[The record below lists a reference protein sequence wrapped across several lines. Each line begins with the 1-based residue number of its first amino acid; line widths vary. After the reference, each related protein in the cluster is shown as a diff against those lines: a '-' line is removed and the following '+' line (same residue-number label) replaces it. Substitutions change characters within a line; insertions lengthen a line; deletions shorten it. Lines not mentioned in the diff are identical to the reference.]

1 MSIIP
6 YKEIENHDD
15 GPVYTEYRSR
25 RYPDSTNFFLEH
37 QKFQANYAAAVVT
50 AALVTGY
57 FHLLDNQLSGYGLVL
72 FVFIVYMVVN
82 AVTVIIMDTEMVRI
96 VVTPYGLGYSTLLQV
111 VREESAD
118 RILRILSLKVARD
131 AIHVTT
137 DDRIITFKRA
147 DWPRF
152 DDLVDD
158 IIEAHENGYKE
169 RYRVFR

>member
-6 YKEIENHDD
+6 YHKPENGGD
-15 GPVYTEYRSR
+15 GPVYSEYRSK
-25 RYPDSTNFFLEH
+25 RYPATTNFFIEH
-37 QKFQANYAAAVVT
+37 QKFQANYAAGFVT

-57 FHLLDNQLSGYGLVL
+57 FHLLDNQLSGFGLVL
-72 FVFIVYMVVN
+72 FMFIVYMVVN
-82 AVTVIIMDTEMVRI
+82 AVTVVIMDTVMVRI

-111 VREESAD
+111 LREESAD
-118 RILRILSLKVARD
+118 RILRILNLKVSND

-137 DDRIITFKRA
+137 DDRIITFKRS

-158 IIEAHENGYKE
+158 MTAAHENGYKE

>member
-6 YKEIENHDD
+6 YKMIENDD
-15 GPVYTEYRSR
+15 SGPVYSEYRSKK
-25 RYPDSTNFFLEH
+25 YPLSTSFFIEH

-72 FVFIVYMVVN
+72 FVFVVYMVVN
-82 AVTVIIMDTEMVRI
+82 AVTVIIMDTVMVRI

-111 VREESAD
+111 VKDESAD
-118 RILRILSLKVARD
+118 RILRILSLKVAND
-131 AIHVTT
+131 VIHVTT

-158 IIEAHENGYKE
+158 IVDAYENGYKE

>member
-1 MSIIP
+1 MSIILH
-6 YKEIENHDD
+6 KVTEKDD
-15 GPVYTEYRSR
+15 SSPVYSEYRSK
-25 RYPDSTNFFLEH
+25 RYPTSSSFFIEH

-50 AALVTGY
+50 TALVTGY
-57 FHLLDNQLSGYGLVL
+57 FHLLDNQLSGYGLVM

-82 AVTVIIMDTEMVRI
+82 AVTVIIMDTVMVRI

-111 VREESAD
+111 VKDESAD
-118 RILRILSLKVARD
+118 RILRILSIKVAND

-137 DDRIITFKRA
+137 DDRIITFKRS

-158 IIEAHENGYKE
+158 IVEAHENGHKE

>member
-1 MSIIP
+1 MSIIQ
-6 YKEIENHDD
+6 YKAVEHDEE
-15 GPVYTEYRSR
+15 GPVYSEYRSKH
-25 RYPDSTNFFLEH
+25 YPTSSSFLIEH
-37 QKFQANYAAAVVT
+37 QKFQANYAAMVVT

-57 FHLLDNQLSGYGLVL
+57 FHLLDNQLSGYGLVM
-72 FVFIVYMVVN
+72 FVIIVYMVVN
-82 AVTVIIMDTEMVRI
+82 AVTVIIMDTVFVRI

-111 VREESAD
+111 LREESAD
-118 RILRILSLKVARD
+118 RILRILNIKVSSD

-137 DDRIITFKRA
+137 DDRIITFKRS

-158 IIEAHENGYKE
+158 IILAHENGFKE

>member
-6 YKEIENHDD
+6 YKAADNEES
-15 GPVYTEYRSR
+15 GPVYSEYRSK
-25 RYPDSTNFFLEH
+25 RYPTSLSFFLEH

-72 FVFIVYMVVN
+72 FVFCAYMVVN
-82 AVTVIIMDTEMVRI
+82 AVTVIIMDTVMVRI

-111 VREESAD
+111 VKDETAD
-118 RILRILSLKVARD
+118 RILRILNIKVGND

-137 DDRIITFKRA
+137 DDRVITFKRS

-158 IIEAHENGYKE
+158 IVAAYENGFRE

>member
-6 YKEIENHDD
+6 FKEIDSNDV
-15 GPVYTEYRSR
+15 GPVYSEYRSK
-25 RYPDSTNFFLEH
+25 RYPTTTTFFVEH
-37 QKFQANYAAAVVT
+37 QKFQANYAAGFVT

-57 FHLLDNQLSGYGLVL
+57 FHLLDNQISGYGLVL

-82 AVTVIIMDTEMVRI
+82 AVTVIIMDTVMVRI

-111 VREESAD
+111 VRDESAD
-118 RILRILSLKVARD
+118 RILRILSLKVASD

-137 DDRIITFKRA
+137 DDRIITFKRS

-158 IIEAHENGYKE
+158 IVDAHENGYKE
-169 RYRVFR
+169 RYRIFR

>member
-6 YKEIENHDD
+6 FKPTDYNDD
-15 GPVYTEYRSR
+15 GPVYSEYRSK
-25 RYPDSTNFFLEH
+25 RYPATTSFFIEH
-37 QKFQANYAAAVVT
+37 QLFQANYAAGFVT

-57 FHLLDNQLSGYGLVL
+57 FHLLDNQLSGFGLVL

-82 AVTVIIMDTEMVRI
+82 AVTVIIMDTVMVRI

-111 VREESAD
+111 VRDDAAD
-118 RILRILSLKVARD
+118 RILRILSLKATSN

-137 DDRIITFKRA
+137 DDRIITLKRS

-158 IIEAHENGYKE
+158 LVEAHENGYKE

>member
-6 YKEIENHDD
+6 YKPIDTNDD
-15 GPVYTEYRSR
+15 GPVYSEYRSKG
-25 RYPDSTNFFLEH
+25 YPDTTSFFMEH

-50 AALVTGY
+50 TALITGY
-57 FHLLDNQLSGYGLVL
+57 FHLLDNQLTGYGLVL
-72 FVFIVYMVVN
+72 FVFIVYMIVN
-82 AVTVIIMDTEMVRI
+82 AVTVIIMDTVMVRI

-118 RILRILSLKVARD
+118 RILRILSLKVAND
-131 AIHVTT
+131 AIQVTT

-158 IIEAHENGYKE
+158 IVDAHENGYKE